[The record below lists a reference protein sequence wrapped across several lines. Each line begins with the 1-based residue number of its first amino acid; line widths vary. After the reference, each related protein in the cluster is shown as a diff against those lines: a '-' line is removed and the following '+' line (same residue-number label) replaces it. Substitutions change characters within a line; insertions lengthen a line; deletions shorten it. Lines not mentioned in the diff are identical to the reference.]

1 MIRSQLAQA
10 ECSIIVIGDSITE
23 AALFPSSLCGHTII
37 NAGVGGMSVPSYFAI
52 AKQLLPDEPAA
63 LIVIALGTND
73 SAKTIS
79 KPPPWRL
86 VTRNCLI

>member
-10 ECSIIVIGDSITE
+10 ESSIIVIGDSITE

-79 KPPPWRL
+79 KPHHRGWL
-86 VTRNCLI
+86 HAIA